1 MGVRELSCSCVTC
14 FCQRILTLPFNFATP
29 VARAGARRLPRAR
42 PWPDA
47 RAGFD
52 EVRPRPLRGPRTS
65 YFDVTS
71 TWGYIQGPN
80 RLEPSSA
87 RT

>member
-14 FCQRILTLPFNFATP
+14 FCQPILTLPFNFA
-29 VARAGARRLPRAR
+29 VCDARVVCARR
-42 PWPDA
+42 WPDA

-71 TWGYIQGPN
+71 TWGYIQQGPN